1 MITRRLRCPRGAAP
15 RLRLQRGAPRRDPR
29 RRRGHGRLA
38 DFVTQN
44 EVNSNDWFDVGGG
57 GGAGTDHFV
66 SPDPGCEAQVME
78 QLLGYAFEG

>member
-1 MITRRLRCPRGAAP
+1 MTRRLRCPRGAAA

-29 RRRGHGRLA
+29 RRSGHGRLA
-38 DFVTQN
+38 DLVIQN
-44 EVNSNDWFDVGGG
+44 EVNSNDWFDVGCG

-66 SPDPGCEAQVME
+66 SSDPGCEAQVME